1 MGYPTITALVKWIEG
16 LVPFRKDMDGHFL
29 VRPHGT
35 QLVRRSVFSICA
47 AWFLLRLLV
56 DTGSVGLEWL
66 SPDLDD
72 FYVGYTKH

>member
-1 MGYPTITALVKWIEG
+1 
-16 LVPFRKDMDGHFL
+16 
-29 VRPHGT
+29 
-35 QLVRRSVFSICA
+35 VFSICA

>member
-1 MGYPTITALVKWIEG
+1 MDYVAISGRAKHAGFHSGGIGVASLPSRACGTARPG
-16 LVPFRKDMDGHFL
+16 FL
-29 VRPHGT
+29 SF
-35 QLVRRSVFSICA
+35 L

-56 DTGSVGLEWL
+56 DTGGVGLEWL